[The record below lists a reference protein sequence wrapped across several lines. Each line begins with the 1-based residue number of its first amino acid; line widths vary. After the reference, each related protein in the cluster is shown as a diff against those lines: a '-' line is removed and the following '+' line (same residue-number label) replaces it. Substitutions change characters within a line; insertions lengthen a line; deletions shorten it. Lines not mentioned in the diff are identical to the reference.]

1 MSKIK
6 PVKAPFQRAIPYQ
19 PETVPLATSGRI
31 DLAIPENQAVFDFIN
46 EYSKVYNS
54 MLHWTFRKIMEK
66 AFHTE
71 GQLKKA
77 IMNKG
82 NLKARAANAILK
94 EARTIYVSA
103 LEVKQVQIENHNQK
117 IKELKSEIR
126 ELEEQKNELH
136 LSDYNWSR
144 PPKNAVKK
152 LHKIKSML

>member
-1 MSKIK
+1 
-6 PVKAPFQRAIPYQ
+6 
-19 PETVPLATSGRI
+19 
-31 DLAIPENQAVFDFIN
+31 
-46 EYSKVYNS
+46 
-54 MLHWTFRKIMEK
+54 
-66 AFHTE
+66 
-71 GQLKKA
+71 
-77 IMNKG
+77 MNKG

-94 EARTIYVSA
+94 EARTIYTLA
-103 LEVKQVQIENHNQK
+103 REVKQVQIENHNQK